1 MALPL
6 SGVRVLDLSNVLA
19 GPFCAYQLALLGAEV
34 IKVEHPEGGDLAR
47 RLGADPQ
54 ASARNMGTSF
64 VAVNAGKQSITLNLK
79 EARGKE
85 ILRQLVANADVL
97 VENFRP
103 GVMTRLGLDY
113 EQLKPFNPR
122 LVYCAISGF
131 GADGEFASR
140 PAYDQIIQGI
150 SGVMSVTGDADSAPL
165 RVGYPVS
172 DTVGGLTAAFGI
184 CAALVDARSSGQG
197 RMLDV
202 SMLEATLSTMGW
214 VVSNYLNAGVTP
226 TPMGNEN
233 FTAAPSGTFR
243 TGDGLLNIAANETK
257 QFVSLCTLIGRADL
271 PTDVR
276 FSERNARK
284 VNRSEL
290 KAEIEQALA
299 AGSAAMWEEKF
310 VAAGV
315 PAGRVMS
322 VPEIL
327 AHPHL
332 ATRNFVSELP
342 VKSPAESPA
351 ESPADSQGESR
362 DESAAALAPQRVTR
376 AGFKISDGDTAPTTP
391 APMLSAHTRVHLAAL
406 GYTDEQ
412 IETLR
417 AEGVI

>member
-1 MALPL
+1 MTLPL
-6 SGVRVLDLSNVLA
+6 TGVRVLDLSNVLA

-47 RLGADPQ
+47 RLGADKD
-54 ASARNMGTSF
+54 ASARGMGASF

-79 EARGKE
+79 DARGKE
-85 ILRQLVANADVL
+85 ILRSLVKTADVL

-103 GVMTRLGLDY
+103 GVMTRLELGY
-113 EQLKPFNPR
+113 EALSEINPK

-131 GADGEFASR
+131 GKDGEFSKR

-184 CAALVDARSSGQG
+184 CAALVDARANGRG

-226 TPMGNEN
+226 VPMGNEN
-233 FTAAPSGTFR
+233 FTAAPSGTFK

-257 QFVSLCTLIGRADL
+257 QFLSLCRLIGRPDL
-271 PTDVR
+271 PDDPR
-276 FSERNARK
+276 FSERNTRK
-284 VNRSEL
+284 VNRAAL
-290 KAEIEQALA
+290 KAEIEAALA
-299 AGSAAMWEEKF
+299 TDSAMNWDARFTE
-310 VAAGV
+310 AGV

-332 ATRNFVSELP
+332 VSREFVREFNSDDATTR
-342 VKSPAESPA
+342 
-351 ESPADSQGESR
+351 
-362 DESAAALAPQRVTR
+362 QRVTR
-376 AGFKISDGDTAPTTP
+376 AGFRFSDADTAPSTP
-391 APMLSAHTRVHLAAL
+391 APTLSANTREHLATL
-406 GYTDEQ
+406 GFDDAEIDE
-412 IETLR
+412 LR

>member
-1 MALPL
+1 MTLPL
-6 SGVRVLDLSNVLA
+6 AGVRVLDLSNVLA

-47 RLGADPQ
+47 RLGADKD
-54 ASARNMGTSF
+54 ASARNMGASF
-64 VAVNAGKQSITLNLK
+64 VAVNAGKQSVTLNLK
-79 EARGKE
+79 DPRGKA
-85 ILRQLVANADVL
+85 ILRELVKTADVL

-103 GVMTRLGLDY
+103 GVMTRLGLDF
-113 EQLKPFNPR
+113 EALREVNPK

-131 GADGEFASR
+131 GMDGEFSKR

-184 CAALVDARSSGQG
+184 CAALLDARATGHG

-202 SMLEATLSTMGW
+202 SMLEATLATMGW
-214 VVSNYLNAGVTP
+214 VVSNFLNAGVTP

-233 FTAAPSGTFR
+233 FTAAPSGTFK
-243 TGDGLLNIAANETK
+243 TGDGPLNIAANENK
-257 QFVSLCTLIGRADL
+257 QFVSLCQLIGRADL
-271 PTDVR
+271 LDDPR

-284 VNRSEL
+284 MNRAAL
-290 KAEIEQALA
+290 KAEIEAALA
-299 AGSAAMWEEKF
+299 RDSAANWEARFFE
-310 VAAGV
+310 AGV

-332 ATRNFVSELP
+332 
-342 VKSPAESPA
+342 
-351 ESPADSQGESR
+351 ESR
-362 DESAAALAPQRVTR
+362 GFIREFAADGTTERQRVTR
-376 AGFKISDGDTAPTTP
+376 AGFRLHDADTAPGTP
-391 APMLSAHTRVHLAAL
+391 APVLSAHTREQLAAL
-406 GYTDEQ
+406 GYDDAHIDQ
-412 IETLR
+412 LR
-417 AEGVI
+417 AEGVV

>member
-1 MALPL
+1 MTLPL
-6 SGVRVLDLSNVLA
+6 TGVRVLDLSNVLA

-47 RLGADPQ
+47 RLGADKD
-54 ASARNMGTSF
+54 ASARDMGASF

-79 EARGKE
+79 DARGKE
-85 ILRQLVANADVL
+85 ILRSLVKTADVL

-103 GVMTRLGLDY
+103 GVMTRLDLGY
-113 EQLKPFNPR
+113 EALSAINPK

-131 GADGEFASR
+131 GKDGEFSKR

-184 CAALVDARSSGQG
+184 CAALVDARANGRG

-202 SMLEATLSTMGW
+202 SMLESTLSTMGW

-226 TPMGNEN
+226 APMGNEN
-233 FTAAPSGTFR
+233 FTAAPSGTFK

-257 QFVSLCTLIGRADL
+257 QFVSLCKLIGRPDL
-271 PTDVR
+271 SDDPR
-276 FSERNARK
+276 FSERNTRK
-284 VNRSEL
+284 VNRAAL
-290 KAEIEQALA
+290 KLEIEAALA
-299 AGSAAMWEEKF
+299 SDSAMNWDAKF
-310 VAAGV
+310 IEAGV

-332 ATRNFVSELP
+332 VSREFVREFNSDDATTR
-342 VKSPAESPA
+342 
-351 ESPADSQGESR
+351 
-362 DESAAALAPQRVTR
+362 QRVTR
-376 AGFKISDGDTAPTTP
+376 AGFRFSDADTAPSTP
-391 APMLSAHTRVHLAAL
+391 APTLSANTREHLATL
-406 GYTDEQ
+406 GFDDTQIDE
-412 IETLR
+412 LR

>member
-1 MALPL
+1 MTLPL
-6 SGVRVLDLSNVLA
+6 AGVRVLDLSNVLA

-47 RLGADPQ
+47 RLGADKG
-54 ASARNMGTSF
+54 ASMRNMGASF

-79 EARGKE
+79 DPRGKT
-85 ILRQLVANADVL
+85 ILRELVKTADVL
-97 VENFRP
+97 VENYRP
-103 GVMTRLGLDY
+103 GVMTRLGLDF
-113 EQLKPFNPR
+113 EALREVNPK

-131 GADGEFASR
+131 GMDGEFSKR

-184 CAALVDARSSGQG
+184 CAALLDARASGHG

-202 SMLEATLSTMGW
+202 SMLEATLATMGW

-226 TPMGNEN
+226 EPMGNEN
-233 FTAAPSGTFR
+233 FTAAPSGTFK
-243 TGDGLLNIAANETK
+243 TGDGPLNIAANENK
-257 QFVSLCTLIGRADL
+257 QFASQCHLIGRADL
-271 PTDVR
+271 LDDVR

-284 VNRSEL
+284 ANRAAL
-290 KAEIEQALA
+290 KAEIEAALA
-299 AGSAAMWEEKF
+299 SDSAPNWEAKF
-310 VAAGV
+310 FEAGV

-332 ATRNFVSELP
+332 VSREFIRELP
-342 VKSPAESPA
+342 VEPPEK
-351 ESPADSQGESR
+351 SR
-362 DESAAALAPQRVTR
+362 DETTAALERQRVISVRVFGYPMPTR
-376 AGFKISDGDTAPTTP
+376 RRPHPRRFYRLTHVSISPRSVTTTHKSTTYAPK
-391 APMLSAHTRVHLAAL
+391 
-406 GYTDEQ
+406 E
-412 IETLR
+412 
-417 AEGVI
+417 

>member
-1 MALPL
+1 MTLPL
-6 SGVRVLDLSNVLA
+6 AGVRVLDLSNVLA

-47 RLGADPQ
+47 RLGADAE
-54 ASARNMGTSF
+54 ASARDMGASF

-79 EARGKE
+79 DARGKE
-85 ILRQLVANADVL
+85 ILRSLVKTADVL

-103 GVMTRLGLDY
+103 GVMTRLELGY
-113 EQLKPFNPR
+113 EALSEINPK
-122 LVYCAISGF
+122 LIYCAISGF
-131 GADGEFASR
+131 GKDGELSKR

-150 SGVMSVTGDADSAPL
+150 SGVMSVTGDSESAPL

-184 CAALVDARSSGQG
+184 CAALVDARANGRG

-226 TPMGNEN
+226 SPMGNEN
-233 FTAAPSGTFR
+233 FTAAPSGTFK

-257 QFVSLCTLIGRADL
+257 QFVSLCRLIGRPDLADD
-271 PTDVR
+271 PR

-284 VNRSEL
+284 VNRAAL
-290 KAEIEQALA
+290 KAEIEAALA
-299 AGSAAMWEEKF
+299 SDSAINWDAKF
-310 VAAGV
+310 IDAGV

-327 AHPHL
+327 AHPHIVSREFVHEFNGDDA
-332 ATRNFVSELP
+332 ATR
-342 VKSPAESPA
+342 
-351 ESPADSQGESR
+351 
-362 DESAAALAPQRVTR
+362 QRVTR
-376 AGFKISDGDTAPTTP
+376 AGFRFVDADTAPTSP
-391 APMLSAHTRVHLAAL
+391 APVLSANTRDHLSVLGFDAAEI
-406 GYTDEQ
+406 DQ
-412 IETLR
+412 LR

>member
-1 MALPL
+1 MTLPL
-6 SGVRVLDLSNVLA
+6 TGVRVLDLSNVLA

-47 RLGADPQ
+47 RLGADKD
-54 ASARNMGTSF
+54 ASARDMGASF

-79 EARGKE
+79 DARGKE
-85 ILRQLVANADVL
+85 ILRSLVKTADVL

-103 GVMTRLGLDY
+103 GVMTRLDLGY
-113 EQLKPFNPR
+113 EALSAINPK
-122 LVYCAISGF
+122 LIYCAISGF
-131 GADGEFASR
+131 GKDGEFSRR

-150 SGVMSVTGDADSAPL
+150 SGVMSVTGDAQSAPL

-184 CAALVDARSSGQG
+184 CAALVDARANGRG

-226 TPMGNEN
+226 APMGNEN
-233 FTAAPSGTFR
+233 FTAAPSGTFK

-257 QFVSLCTLIGRADL
+257 QFVSLSRLIGRADL
-271 PTDVR
+271 PDDPR
-276 FSERNARK
+276 FSERNTRK
-284 VNRSEL
+284 VNRAAL
-290 KAEIEQALA
+290 KVEIEAALA
-299 AGSAAMWEEKF
+299 TDSAVNWDVKF
-310 VAAGV
+310 TEAGV

-332 ATRNFVSELP
+332 VSREFVREFNADNAATR
-342 VKSPAESPA
+342 
-351 ESPADSQGESR
+351 
-362 DESAAALAPQRVTR
+362 QRVTR
-376 AGFKISDGDTAPTTP
+376 AGFRFSDADTAPSTP
-391 APMLSAHTRVHLAAL
+391 APELSANTREHLATL
-406 GYTDEQ
+406 GFDDTQIDE
-412 IETLR
+412 LR

>member
-1 MALPL
+1 MTLPL
-6 SGVRVLDLSNVLA
+6 TGVRVLDLSNVLA

-47 RLGADPQ
+47 RLGADKD
-54 ASARNMGTSF
+54 ASARDMGASF

-79 EARGKE
+79 DARGKE
-85 ILRQLVANADVL
+85 ILRSLVKTADVL

-103 GVMTRLGLDY
+103 GVMTRLDLGY
-113 EQLKPFNPR
+113 EALSEINPK

-131 GADGEFASR
+131 GKDGEFSKR

-184 CAALVDARSSGQG
+184 CAALVDARANGRG

-202 SMLEATLSTMGW
+202 SMLESTLSTMGW

-226 TPMGNEN
+226 APMGNEN
-233 FTAAPSGTFR
+233 FTAAPSGTFK

-257 QFVSLCTLIGRADL
+257 QFVSLCKLIGRPDL
-271 PTDVR
+271 SDDPR
-276 FSERNARK
+276 FSERNTRK
-284 VNRSEL
+284 VNRAAL
-290 KAEIEQALA
+290 KLEIEAALA
-299 AGSAAMWEEKF
+299 SDSAMNWDAKF
-310 VAAGV
+310 TEAGV

-332 ATRNFVSELP
+332 VSREFVREFNSDDATTR
-342 VKSPAESPA
+342 
-351 ESPADSQGESR
+351 
-362 DESAAALAPQRVTR
+362 QRVTR
-376 AGFKISDGDTAPTTP
+376 AGFRFSDADTAPSTP
-391 APMLSAHTRVHLAAL
+391 APTLSANTREHLATL
-406 GYTDEQ
+406 GFDDTQIDE
-412 IETLR
+412 LR

>member
-1 MALPL
+1 MTLPL
-6 SGVRVLDLSNVLA
+6 TGVRVLDLSNVLA

-47 RLGADPQ
+47 RLGADKD
-54 ASARNMGTSF
+54 ASARDMGASF

-79 EARGKE
+79 DARGKE
-85 ILRQLVANADVL
+85 ILRSLVKTADVL

-103 GVMTRLGLDY
+103 GVMTRLDLGY
-113 EQLKPFNPR
+113 EALSAINPK
-122 LVYCAISGF
+122 LIYCAISGF
-131 GADGEFASR
+131 GKDGEFSKR

-184 CAALVDARSSGQG
+184 CAALVDARANGRG

-226 TPMGNEN
+226 APMGNEN
-233 FTAAPSGTFR
+233 FTAAPSGTFK

-257 QFVSLCTLIGRADL
+257 QFVSLCRLIGRPDL
-271 PTDVR
+271 PDDPR
-276 FSERNARK
+276 FSERNTRK
-284 VNRSEL
+284 VNRAAL
-290 KAEIEQALA
+290 KVEIEAALA
-299 AGSAAMWEEKF
+299 TDSAMNWDAKLTE
-310 VAAGV
+310 AGV

-332 ATRNFVSELP
+332 VSREFVCEFNSDDATTR
-342 VKSPAESPA
+342 
-351 ESPADSQGESR
+351 
-362 DESAAALAPQRVTR
+362 QRVTR
-376 AGFKISDGDTAPTTP
+376 AGFRFSNADTAPSTP
-391 APMLSAHTRVHLAAL
+391 APTLSANTREHLATL
-406 GYTDEQ
+406 GFDDTQIDE
-412 IETLR
+412 LR

>member
-1 MALPL
+1 MTLPL
-6 SGVRVLDLSNVLA
+6 TGVRVLDLSNVLA

-47 RLGADPQ
+47 RLGADKE
-54 ASARNMGTSF
+54 ASARDMGASF

-79 EARGKE
+79 DARGKE
-85 ILRQLVANADVL
+85 ILRSLVKTADVL

-103 GVMTRLGLDY
+103 GVMERLDLGYAALSAI
-113 EQLKPFNPR
+113 NPK

-131 GADGEFASR
+131 GMDGEFSKR

-184 CAALVDARSSGQG
+184 CAALVDARASGRG

-226 TPMGNEN
+226 APMGNEN
-233 FTAAPSGTFR
+233 FTAAPSGTFK

-257 QFVSLCTLIGRADL
+257 QFVSLCRLIGRPDL
-271 PTDVR
+271 PDDPR
-276 FSERNARK
+276 FSERNTRK
-284 VNRSEL
+284 LNRAAL
-290 KAEIEQALA
+290 KVEIEAALA
-299 AGSAAMWEEKF
+299 TDSATNWDAKF
-310 VAAGV
+310 IDAGV

-332 ATRNFVSELP
+332 VSREFVREFNSDDTTTR
-342 VKSPAESPA
+342 
-351 ESPADSQGESR
+351 
-362 DESAAALAPQRVTR
+362 QRVTR
-376 AGFKISDGDTAPTTP
+376 AGFRFSDADTAPATP
-391 APMLSAHTRVHLAAL
+391 APMLSANTHGHLSEL
-406 GYTDEQ
+406 GFDDQQ
-412 IETLR
+412 IDHLR